1 MAHDVELLKEMQK
14 LQPWL
19 VRVCIDDENF
29 ARILEHID
37 IAIIENNEQY
47 RSYQMDDMLVL
58 IMKGLRLNI
67 PKDKSMLSP
76 LSGYIFLWL
85 RYVCITNRSLYRNV
99 LAACFNK
106 DTIIQSE
113 YERREYA
120 EGRLLGLGI
129 PDTQLD
135 DIYLILKGY
144 FDTTFTIGKIAY
156 NIVLKYYENQKE
168 FIKKVNCRFEDTD
181 FINDS
186 LSVDEIAEIVMRDF
200 FSGKKVNEVK

>member
-85 RYVCITNRSLYRNV
+85 RS
-99 LAACFNK
+99 
-106 DTIIQSE
+106 
-113 YERREYA
+113 
-120 EGRLLGLGI
+120 
-129 PDTQLD
+129 
-135 DIYLILKGY
+135 
-144 FDTTFTIGKIAY
+144 
-156 NIVLKYYENQKE
+156 
-168 FIKKVNCRFEDTD
+168 
-181 FINDS
+181 
-186 LSVDEIAEIVMRDF
+186 
-200 FSGKKVNEVK
+200 

>member
-181 FINDS
+181 FIKDS